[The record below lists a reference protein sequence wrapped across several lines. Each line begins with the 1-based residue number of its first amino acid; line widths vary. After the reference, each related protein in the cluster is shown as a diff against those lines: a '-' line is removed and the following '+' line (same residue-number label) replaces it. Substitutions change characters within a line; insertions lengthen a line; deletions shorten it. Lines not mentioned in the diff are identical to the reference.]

1 MEKDKFLK
9 FIGICKKSG
18 KLLSGDFSV
27 EKGIFNGRV
36 KLLIMAEDIA
46 KGKVTK
52 YTKYAAEYHVELIV
66 CLSKD
71 DLGCAIGRSGATIIG
86 ITDINQKNKL
96 LSLYKQIS
104 G

>member
-1 MEKDKFLK
+1 MSPFPKTV
-9 FIGICKKSG
+9 
-18 KLLSGDFSV
+18 SGDFSV